1 LPRHSATPPPLA
13 LAHDVYAPG
22 HLGEL
27 TQVVD
32 PQLVDAVLEETGS
45 RERRVRLLPAR
56 VVVYFVLALVFF
68 ERSSY
73 QAVWGKLGAGL
84 RGIVATRPCAS
95 SLSRAR
101 CRLGSAPLRRLFE
114 ILAGPVATRGQGG
127 SFWRGLRVVAV
138 DGTTLSIPDEEAVTW
153 CFPKHAGPV
162 LEFGYPL
169 LRMVALVEC
178 GTRALLGA
186 VFGPD
191 TIGELGYARRL
202 LDHLDAS
209 MVLLADAYY
218 DAFDFLE
225 AVTGTG
231 ASFLLRST
239 RKRRPT
245 VRRPLPDGSYL
256 TAVCAG
262 KYKAGRG
269 YGRLEVR
276 IVEAWMTVTLA
287 DGTRRTELWRL
298 MTSLLDAE
306 RYPAHEL
313 ITLYHRRWQA
323 ETCYF
328 SLKSTILDGRVLRSR
343 TVPGIEQEVYA
354 LLTAYQ
360 ALVRVAG
367 DLVTAQ
373 PGLSAD
379 RVSMTVL
386 LNAAADQIVAARGI
400 APTNPVTLVGAIGRA
415 VLAGLLPKGPR
426 QRLKA
431 RVRKRN
437 SKYTF
442 TAGKHPRTAQP
453 YALHF
458 EMIKEGGLDNTNLG

>member
-1 LPRHSATPPPLA
+1 MPPHSATRPPEA
-13 LAHDVYAPG
+13 SAHDVYSPS

-27 TQVVD
+27 TQVID

-56 VVVYFVLALVFF
+56 VVVYFVLALTFF
-68 ERSSY
+68 EQCSY
-73 QAVWGKLGAGL
+73 RAVWDKLGAGL
-84 RGIVATRPCAS
+84 DGIKAIRPCAS

-101 CRLGSAPLRRLFE
+101 RRLGATPLRRLFE
-114 ILAGPVATRGQGG
+114 ILAGPVATPAQTG
-127 SFWRGLRVVAV
+127 SFYRGLRVVAV
-138 DGTTLSIPDEEAVTW
+138 DGTTLTVPDEEALTW
-153 CFPKHAGPV
+153 HFPKHVGEV
-162 LEFGYPL
+162 KEFGYPL

-191 TIGELGYARRL
+191 STGELGYARRL
-202 LDHLDAS
+202 LHHLDAS
-209 MVLLADAYY
+209 TVLLADAYY
-218 DAFDFLE
+218 DAFDFLQ
-225 AVTGTG
+225 AVTDTG

-239 RKRRPT
+239 RKRRPS

-256 TAVCAG
+256 TTVCAG
-262 KYKAGRG
+262 KYRAGRG

-276 IVEAWMTVTLA
+276 IIEARMTVSLA
-287 DGTRRTELWRL
+287 DGTRRSELWRL

-313 ITLYHRRWQA
+313 IALYHRRWQA

-343 TVPGIEQEVYA
+343 TVPGVEQEVYA
-354 LLTAYQ
+354 LLTVYQ

-367 DLVTAQ
+367 DVTTAQ
-373 PGLSAD
+373 PSLSPE
-379 RVSMTVL
+379 RISMIVL
-386 LNAAADQIVAARGI
+386 FNAAADQIVAARGI
-400 APTNPVTLVGAIGRA
+400 APNDPAILIGAIGRA
-415 VLAGLLPKGPR
+415 ALAGLLPKGQR
-426 QRLKA
+426 WRLKA
-431 RVRKRN
+431 RVRKRS

-442 TAGKHPRTAQP
+442 TAAKHPRKPQAYT
-453 YALHF
+453 LNF
-458 EMIKEGGLDNTNLG
+458 ETLADVTLDNTNSR

>member
-1 LPRHSATPPPLA
+1 M
-13 LAHDVYAPG
+13 YAPG

-27 TQVVD
+27 AQVID

-56 VVVYFVLALVFF
+56 VVVYFVLALAFF

-73 QAVWGKLGAGL
+73 QAVWDKLEAGL
-84 RGIVATRPCAS
+84 HGIAVARPCAS

-101 CRLGSAPLRRLFE
+101 RRLGSAPLRRLFE
-114 ILAGPVATRGQGG
+114 ILAGPVAARTQPG
-127 SFWRGLRVVAV
+127 SFYRGLRAVAM
-138 DGTTLSIPDEEAVTW
+138 DGTALSIPDEEAVTW
-153 CFPKHAGPV
+153 RFPKHGGRV

-169 LRMVALVEC
+169 LRLVALVEC

-186 VFGPD
+186 AFGPD
-191 TIGELGYARRL
+191 TTGELGYARRL
-202 LDHLDAS
+202 LSHLDAS

-218 DAFDFLE
+218 DAYDFLE

-256 TAVCAG
+256 TTVCAG
-262 KYKAGRG
+262 R
-269 YGRLEVR
+269 
-276 IVEAWMTVTLA
+276 
-287 DGTRRTELWRL
+287 
-298 MTSLLDAE
+298 LLDAE
-306 RYPAHEL
+306 SYPAHEL

-343 TVPGIEQEVYA
+343 TVPGLEQEVYA
-354 LLTAYQ
+354 LLTVYQ
-360 ALVRVAG
+360 ALVRTAG

-373 PGLSAD
+373 PGLSAE
-379 RVSMTVL
+379 RVSLIVL

-400 APTNPVTLVGAIGRA
+400 APTDPVPLIGAIGRA
-415 VLAGLLPKGPR
+415 ALAGLLPKSR
-426 QRLKA
+426 RWRLKA

-442 TAGKHPRTAQP
+442 TAGKHPRTAQA
-453 YALHF
+453 YTLHL
-458 EMIKEGGLDNTNLG
+458 EMIKEGGLDITNSD

>member
-1 LPRHSATPPPLA
+1 M
-13 LAHDVYAPG
+13 YAPG

-27 TQVVD
+27 TQVID
-32 PQLVDAVLEETGS
+32 PQLVDAILDETGA

-56 VVVYFVLALVFF
+56 VVMYYVLALAVF
-68 ERSSY
+68 EHSSY
-73 QAVWGKLGAGL
+73 QAVWNKLTTGL
-84 RGIVATRPCAS
+84 RNIAVARPAAS

-101 CRLGSAPLRRLFE
+101 LRLGSAPLHRLFE
-114 ILAGPVATRGQGG
+114 VLAGPVATRTQTGT
-127 SFWRGLRVVAV
+127 FYRGLRVVAV
-138 DGTTLSIPDEEAVTW
+138 DGTTLSVPDEEAVTW
-153 CFPKHAGPV
+153 RYPKHAGEV

-169 LRMVALVEC
+169 LRLVALVEC

-186 VFGPD
+186 AFGPD
-191 TIGELGYARRL
+191 TTGELGYAHRL
-202 LDHLDAS
+202 LDHLDTS

-218 DAFDFLE
+218 DALDFLE

-256 TAVCAG
+256 TTICAG
-262 KYKAGRG
+262 KYRAGRG

-276 IVEAWMTVTLA
+276 VIEAWMTVTLA

-313 ITLYHRRWQA
+313 IELYHRRWQA

-343 TVPGIEQEVYA
+343 TVPGLEQEVYA
-354 LLTAYQ
+354 LLTVYQ
-360 ALVRVAG
+360 ALVRIAG
-367 DLVTAQ
+367 DLTVTRPTLPAERIS
-373 PGLSAD
+373 L
-379 RVSMTVL
+379 TVL

-400 APTNPVTLVGAIGRA
+400 RSTDPMPLVGAIGDTA
-415 VLAGLLPKGPR
+415 LACLLPAGR
-426 QRLKA
+426 RWRLKA
-431 RVRKRN
+431 RVRKRS
-437 SKYTF
+437 SKYQF
-442 TAGKHPRTAQP
+442 NSSKHPRTWQAYTLDIQ
-453 YALHF
+453 
-458 EMIKEGGLDNTNLG
+458 MIKDGTLDNPDMG

>member
-1 LPRHSATPPPLA
+1 M
-13 LAHDVYAPG
+13 YAPG

-27 TQVVD
+27 TQVID

-45 RERRVRLLPAR
+45 REQRVRLLPTR
-56 VVVYFVLALVFF
+56 VVVYFVLALAFF

-73 QAVWGKLGAGL
+73 QAVWDKLGTGL
-84 RGIVATRPCAS
+84 RGTAVARPCAS

-101 CRLGSAPLRRLFE
+101 RRLGSAPLRRLFE
-114 ILAGPVATRGQGG
+114 ILAGPVATRAQAG
-127 SFWRGLRVVAV
+127 SFYRGLRAVAV

-153 CFPKHAGPV
+153 YFPKHGGQV

-169 LRMVALVEC
+169 LRLVALVEC

-186 VFGPD
+186 AFGPD
-191 TIGELGYARRL
+191 TTGELGYAHRL
-202 LDHLDAS
+202 LHHLDAS

-218 DAFDFLE
+218 DAFDFLQ

-239 RKRRPT
+239 RKRRPA

-256 TAVCAG
+256 TTICTG
-262 KYKAGRG
+262 KYRAGRG

-298 MTSLLDAE
+298 MTSLPDAE

-373 PGLSAD
+373 PGLSAE
-379 RVSMTVL
+379 RVSLIVL
-386 LNAAADQIVAARGI
+386 LNAAADQIVAAHGI
-400 APTNPVTLVGAIGRA
+400 APPGPASLVGAIGRA
-415 VLAGLLPKGPR
+415 ALAGLLPQGQR
-426 QRLKA
+426 WRLKA
-431 RVRKRN
+431 RVRKRS

-442 TAGKHPRTAQP
+442 TAGKHPRASQAYT
-453 YALHF
+453 LNF
-458 EMIKEGGLDNTNLG
+458 EMIKDGRLDNTNVS